1 MAKNKYNVDAGFEP
15 AETEIVETVEAP
27 VVEAPVAKAK
37 AGVYLAVDGDT
48 YAALGVRLAP
58 KGKSGFEYATE
69 LVEKNNGKALIEG
82 TEVIL

>member
-1 MAKNKYNVDAGFEP
+1 MAKNKYGVDAGFEP
-15 AETEIVETVEAP
+15 ADTEIVET

-48 YAALGVRLAP
+48 YAALGARLAP
-58 KGKSGFEYATE
+58 KGKTGFDYATE